1 MVRDRIHVDVEKLVP
16 FCRQHHI
23 RKLSLFGSVLRDDFR
38 PDSDVDV
45 MVEFEP
51 DGVPGLIG
59 FAGIELELEQLV
71 GRKVDLNT
79 PRCFSEPLRDRVMA
93 EAEVLYAAS

>member
-1 MVRDRIHVDVEKLVP
+1 MVLERIHLDAKRLVP

-23 RKLSLFGSVLRDDFR
+23 RRLSVFGSVLRDDFR
-38 PDSDVDV
+38 PESDVDV
-45 MVEFEP
+45 MVEFDP
-51 DGVPGLIG
+51 DFVPGLIG
-59 FAGIELELEQLV
+59 FAGIEMGLSELV

-79 PRCFSEPLRDRVMA
+79 PRFFSEPLRRRVLS

>member
-1 MVRDRIHVDVEKLVP
+1 MVAERVHLDETALEP

-23 RKLSLFGSVLRDDFR
+23 RRLAVFGSVLRDDFR
-38 PDSDVDV
+38 TDSDVDV

-51 DGVPGLIG
+51 GHQPGLIG
-59 FAGIELELEQLV
+59 LADMELELGRMV

-79 PRCFSEPLRDRVMA
+79 PGFFSEPLRQRVMA
-93 EAEVLYAAS
+93 EAEMLYAAS

>member
-1 MVRDRIHVDVEKLVP
+1 MVQERIHLDEKQLVP

-23 RKLSLFGSVLRDDFR
+23 SKLSFFGSVLRDDFR
-38 PDSDVDV
+38 ADSDVDV

-51 DGVPGLIG
+51 DCAPGLIG
-59 FAGIELELEQLV
+59 FAGIELELEELV

-79 PRCFSEPLRDRVMA
+79 PRFFSEPLRQRVLA